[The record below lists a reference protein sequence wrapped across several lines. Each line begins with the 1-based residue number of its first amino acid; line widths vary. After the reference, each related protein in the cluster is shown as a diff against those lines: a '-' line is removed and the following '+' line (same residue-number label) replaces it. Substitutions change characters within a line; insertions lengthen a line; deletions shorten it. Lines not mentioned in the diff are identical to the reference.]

1 MRLIEH
7 FFTITSPR
15 YLLSTTY
22 PLFRFSYRY
31 SSSTAATARFIIVR
45 LATCGELTA
54 RRLSPAALRSR
65 PITMSSAK
73 RKTDAGA
80 LSAGDSNANKKPKV
94 NSSIT
99 SFFGAPK
106 PSTTSNS
113 TSTGTTPTSSATAPA
128 APAIKFDKDKWVA
141 SLTPE
146 QRQFLSLE
154 IETLDPSWLA
164 VLRDE
169 IVTPQFL
176 ELKKF
181 LDREAGQGKKI
192 FPPRED
198 IYSWYAAPSFPNVY
212 IPIASITP

>member
-1 MRLIEH
+1 
-7 FFTITSPR
+7 
-15 YLLSTTY
+15 
-22 PLFRFSYRY
+22 
-31 SSSTAATARFIIVR
+31 
-45 LATCGELTA
+45 
-54 RRLSPAALRSR
+54 
-65 PITMSSAK
+65 MSSAK
-73 RKTDAGA
+73 RKTDASGPGA

-94 NSSIT
+94 NASIM

-106 PSTTSNS
+106 SSPATSTSNGTASASTGSSS
-113 TSTGTTPTSSATAPA
+113 TS

-169 IVTPQFL
+169 IVSDQFI

-198 IYSWYAAPSFPNVY
+198 IYSWYVTLFLYGYLQPPRYWLLAHVSGPGIGSSHWRKPY
-212 IPIASITP
+212 IFN

>member
-1 MRLIEH
+1 
-7 FFTITSPR
+7 
-15 YLLSTTY
+15 
-22 PLFRFSYRY
+22 
-31 SSSTAATARFIIVR
+31 
-45 LATCGELTA
+45 
-54 RRLSPAALRSR
+54 
-65 PITMSSAK
+65 MSSAK

-198 IYSWYAAPSFPNVY
+198 IYSWYAAAPSSLTSIFPSLVLPRDVAQLTY
-212 IPIASITP
+212 RSFSLPTGPVTPPSTTSNA